1 MPRMPSNKAASSP
14 ARARAA
20 SLAWAV
26 LGYDALVAAWG
37 AYVRATGSG
46 AGCGSHWPLCNGEV
60 LVRSPRIETI
70 IELSHRVSS
79 GFALVLTF
87 AVLVVVWRAFPPRH
101 IARTS
106 SALAA
111 AFMVTEA
118 LLGAAL
124 VLLKLVE
131 HNASLRR
138 GLSVGLHLG
147 NTFFLMA
154 STALTAWWAS
164 GQAPPRL
171 GRPNLLLSTALGACL
186 LGMIVVGASGAVTA
200 LGDTLFPPSSL
211 GAGLAQDFAP
221 GAHVFV
227 RLRTL
232 HPLLAGAAAVA
243 IVVASGIVR
252 ALRPTG
258 AVRALSRSAVVLVVA
273 QVGAGLLNVT
283 MLAPIWLQL
292 LHLVL
297 AYALWVVLV
306 LTAAAAVSDA
316 PRRISAGHDPKTD
329 PEAAPSLT

>member
-1 MPRMPSNKAASSP
+1 V
-14 ARARAA
+14 
-20 SLAWAV
+20 V
-26 LGYDALVAAWG
+26 LP
-37 AYVRATGSG
+37 
-46 AGCGSHWPLCNGEV
+46 H
-60 LVRSPRIETI
+60 SPRIATI
-70 IELSHRVSS
+70 IEFSHRVSAGLS
-79 GFALVLTF
+79 VVLTV
-87 AVLVVVWRAFPPRH
+87 ALLVFVWRMFPPRH
-101 IARTS
+101 IARAS
-106 SALAA
+106 SLAA
-111 AFMVTEA
+111 AGFMVMEA
-118 LLGAAL
+118 VLGAGL
-124 VLLKLVE
+124 VLFKLVA
-131 HNASLRR
+131 NDDSLKR

-221 GAHVFV
+221 GAHIFV

-232 HPLLAGAAAVA
+232 HPLLAGAAALA

-258 AVRALSRSAVVLVVA
+258 AVRTLSRSAVVLVLA

-292 LHLVL
+292 MHLVL

-316 PRRISAGHDPKTD
+316 PHASSSSSAGPV
-329 PEAAPSLT
+329 PSRPQLRGAA